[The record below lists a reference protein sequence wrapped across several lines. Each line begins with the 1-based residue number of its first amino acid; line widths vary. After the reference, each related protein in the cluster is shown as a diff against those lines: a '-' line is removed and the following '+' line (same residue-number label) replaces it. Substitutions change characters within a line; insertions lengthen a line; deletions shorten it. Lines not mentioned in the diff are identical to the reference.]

1 MVDFKIRLWLVQDAF
16 YFVEISYCCFW
27 DSVLGA
33 RHRISETSKVTV
45 LKPAPLIP
53 PHVCLMHGASLCG
66 ILNRYISIYV
76 FVEVLVSIVVLVEL

>member
-27 DSVLGA
+27 DSVLGT

-76 FVEVLVSIVVLVEL
+76 SVVVLVEL